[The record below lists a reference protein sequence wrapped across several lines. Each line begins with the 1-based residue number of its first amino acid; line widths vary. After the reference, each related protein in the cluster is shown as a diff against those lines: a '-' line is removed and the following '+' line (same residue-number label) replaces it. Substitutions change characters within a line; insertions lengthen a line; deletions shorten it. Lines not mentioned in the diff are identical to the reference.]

1 LESGDVNVPPVVVVL
16 GENAHQRLE
25 QLGLSALPLLEATRR
40 GLAAAAACT
49 PNHPRIMPGL
59 SAWSETVCGLR
70 EELAPEGWVRL
81 DEGNLPWTVN
91 AEGSIAIAVAT
102 GDEDTGREQG
112 SPCTKS
118 KKGPRVAEA
127 VEANQLEL
135 FPTGVRLPATTPPGR
150 TTWLLLIHRDA
161 RAGELRVELSRPV
174 NMSEDNRV
182 DGWSE
187 RIILDST
194 PFDRDLDL
202 KPLSPNSPSGPDIE
216 VEIKRRA

>member
-1 LESGDVNVPPVVVVL
+1 MLFRSRL
-16 GENAHQRLE
+16 G
-25 QLGLSALPLLEATRR
+25 
-40 GLAAAAACT
+40 
-49 PNHPRIMPGL
+49 
-59 SAWSETVCGLR
+59 
-70 EELAPEGWVRL
+70 
-81 DEGNLPWTVN
+81 EGNLPWTVN
-91 AEGSIAIAVAT
+91 ADGTIAVAVAT
-102 GDEDTGREQG
+102 GDEDTGREHG

-135 FPTGVRLPATTPPGR
+135 FPKGVSLPVTTPPGR

-161 RAGELRVELSRPV
+161 SVGELRVELSRPV
-174 NMSEDNRV
+174 NMGEDNRV

-202 KPLSPNSPSGPDIE
+202 EPLAPVSPAGPDIN

>member
-1 LESGDVNVPPVVVVL
+1 MNASSVLVSVGPSALE
-16 GENAHQRLE
+16 RLVE
-25 QLGLSALPLLEATRR
+25 LGLQAEPLREAAAR
-40 GLAAAAACT
+40 GLAAAHACT
-49 PNHPRIMPGL
+49 LNHPRIMPGL

-70 EELAPEGWVRL
+70 ENLAPEGWERL

-91 AEGSIAIAVAT
+91 ATGSMAIAVAT
-102 GDEDTGREQG
+102 GDEETGKEKG

-135 FPTGVRLPATTPPGR
+135 FPPGIRLPATTPPGR
-150 TTWLLLIHRDA
+150 ETWLLLIHRDFS
-161 RAGELRVELSRPV
+161 AGELRMELSRPV
-174 NMSEDNRV
+174 NMGEDNRV

-187 RIILDST
+187 RIILDAL
-194 PFDRDLDL
+194 PFDGDLDIRSID
-202 KPLSPNSPSGPDIE
+202 PIPPSGPDIE